1 MAHLKGDFWTNN
13 QGHLK
18 LVFPEFSDSKQVRL
32 NTDIVCY
39 NLDNLA
45 PMFDLIICTETMDH
59 LGIVLD
65 FKTNVVTLDEQTLP
79 IIDIKSLQDQ
89 SERYQTLASRFHLSN
104 MFHIEQ
110 TVTQ

>member
-13 QGHLK
+13 QGDLK

-45 PMFDLIICTETMDH
+45 PIICTETMDH

-89 SERYQTLASRFHLSN
+89 SERYQTLASCFYSSN